1 MTRDFYPFVED
12 SAENVSSTSKTTED
26 GLRVRYETRIAI
38 YDDVAAAPRVVV
50 IAPTDVRSYLEE
62 IIQAVNTLS
71 HEQGGQIPFMVMR
84 EIVENFIHAH
94 FASPTITILDHG
106 NTIRF
111 SDRGPGIKEK
121 ELALQY
127 GTSSATEEMK
137 HYIRGVGSGLPY
149 AQQYMVDKG
158 GSLTIEDNI
167 SGGTVVTISTRHSA
181 DAHNQTHP
189 TSEKETEPLKPLSS
203 NAQESNT
210 QDISLKN
217 QELPLQL
224 APAPVFEIKISQ
236 RGQKVLEYLSEHE
249 LVGPTELVVSYGLSH
264 PTWSRE
270 LRSLEQL
277 GVIRKVTQKYKLTQA
292 GLSFLN

>member
-1 MTRDFYPFVED
+1 MARDFYPFVEETPTD
-12 SAENVSSTSKTTED
+12 VSSPNNKDNIEELT
-26 GLRVRYETRIAI
+26 VRYETRIAV

-50 IAPTDVRSYLEE
+50 IEPTEIRSYLEE
-62 IIQAVNTLS
+62 IVQAVNRLS

-127 GTSSATEEMK
+127 GTSSATESMK

-149 AQQYMVDKG
+149 AQQYMIDKG

-167 SGGTVVTISTRHSA
+167 SGGTVVTISTRSA
-181 DAHNQTHP
+181 SDAHTQTHP
-189 TSEKETEPLKPLSS
+189 STEKVEISSRETSSQRSFKQDSS
-203 NAQESNT
+203 SRDKNP
-210 QDISLKN
+210 DIS
-217 QELPLQL
+217 QISLPKI
-224 APAPVFEIKISQ
+224 EISP
-236 RGQKVLEYLSEHE
+236 RGQKVFAYLSEHE
-249 LVGPTELVVSYGLSH
+249 FVGPTELVRMYGLSI

-270 LRSLEQL
+270 LKSLEEIGL
-277 GVIRKVTQKYKLTQA
+277 IRKIGQKYQLTQA
-292 GLSFLN
+292 GLALL

>member
-1 MTRDFYPFVED
+1 MRDFYPFVEETPTD
-12 SAENVSSTSKTTED
+12 VSSPNNKDNIEELT
-26 GLRVRYETRIAI
+26 VRYETRIAV

-50 IAPTDVRSYLEE
+50 IEPTEIRSYLEE
-62 IIQAVNTLS
+62 IVQAVNRLS

-127 GTSSATEEMK
+127 GTSSATESMK

-149 AQQYMVDKG
+149 AQQYMIDKG

-167 SGGTVVTISTRHSA
+167 SGGTVVTISTRSA
-181 DAHNQTHP
+181 SDAHTQTHP
-189 TSEKETEPLKPLSS
+189 STEKVEISSRETSSQCSFKQDSS
-203 NAQESNT
+203 SRDKNP
-210 QDISLKN
+210 DIS
-217 QELPLQL
+217 QISLPKI
-224 APAPVFEIKISQ
+224 EISP
-236 RGQKVLEYLSEHE
+236 RGQKVFAYLSEHE
-249 LVGPTELVVSYGLSH
+249 LVGPTELVRMYGLSI

-270 LRSLEQL
+270 LKSLEEIGL
-277 GVIRKVTQKYKLTQA
+277 IRKIGQKYQLTQA
-292 GLSFLN
+292 GLALL

>member
-1 MTRDFYPFVED
+1 MARDFYPFVEETPTD
-12 SAENVSSTSKTTED
+12 VSSPNNKDNMEELT
-26 GLRVRYETRIAI
+26 VRYETRIAV

-50 IAPTDVRSYLEE
+50 IEPTEIRSYLEE
-62 IIQAVNTLS
+62 IVQAVNRLS

-127 GTSSATEEMK
+127 GTSSATESMK

-149 AQQYMVDKG
+149 AQQYMIDKG

-167 SGGTVVTISTRHSA
+167 SGGTVVTISTRSA
-181 DAHNQTHP
+181 SDAHTQTHP
-189 TSEKETEPLKPLSS
+189 STEKVEISSRETSSQRSFKQDSS
-203 NAQESNT
+203 SRDKNP
-210 QDISLKN
+210 DIS
-217 QELPLQL
+217 QISLPKI
-224 APAPVFEIKISQ
+224 EISP
-236 RGQKVLEYLSEHE
+236 RGQKVFAYLSEHE
-249 LVGPTELVVSYGLSH
+249 LVGPTELVRMYGLSI

-270 LRSLEQL
+270 LKSLEEIGL
-277 GVIRKVTQKYKLTQA
+277 IRKIGQKYQLTQA
-292 GLSFLN
+292 GLALL

>member
-1 MTRDFYPFVED
+1 MARDFYPFVEETPTD
-12 SAENVSSTSKTTED
+12 VSSPNNKDNIEELT
-26 GLRVRYETRIAI
+26 VRYETRIAV

-50 IAPTDVRSYLEE
+50 IEPTEIRSYLEE
-62 IIQAVNTLS
+62 IVQAVNRLS

-127 GTSSATEEMK
+127 GTSSATESMK

-149 AQQYMVDKG
+149 AQQYMIDKG

-167 SGGTVVTISTRHSA
+167 SGGTVVTISTRSA
-181 DAHNQTHP
+181 SDAHTQTHP
-189 TSEKETEPLKPLSS
+189 STEKVEISSRETSSQCSFKQDSS
-203 NAQESNT
+203 SRDKNPDIPQ
-210 QDISLKN
+210 ISLPKI
-217 QELPLQL
+217 
-224 APAPVFEIKISQ
+224 EISP
-236 RGQKVLEYLSEHE
+236 RGQKVFAYLSEHE
-249 LVGPTELVVSYGLSH
+249 LVGPTELVRMYGLSI

-270 LRSLEQL
+270 LKSLEEIGL
-277 GVIRKVTQKYKLTQA
+277 IRKIGQKYQLTQA
-292 GLSFLN
+292 GLALL

>member
-1 MTRDFYPFVED
+1 MARDFYPFVEETPTD
-12 SAENVSSTSKTTED
+12 VSSTNNKDNIEELT
-26 GLRVRYETRIAI
+26 VRYETRIAV

-50 IAPTDVRSYLEE
+50 IEPTEIRSYLEE
-62 IIQAVNTLS
+62 IVQAVNRLS

-127 GTSSATEEMK
+127 GTSSATESMK

-149 AQQYMVDKG
+149 AQQYMIDKG

-167 SGGTVVTISTRHSA
+167 SGGTVVTISTRSA
-181 DAHNQTHP
+181 SDAHTQTRP
-189 TSEKETEPLKPLSS
+189 STEKIEIFSRETSSQGSFKQDSS
-203 NAQESNT
+203 SRDKNPDT
-210 QDISLKN
+210 PHFSLPKI
-217 QELPLQL
+217 EI
-224 APAPVFEIKISQ
+224 AP
-236 RGQKVLEYLSEHE
+236 RGQKVFAYLSEHE
-249 LVGPTELVVSYGLSH
+249 LVGPTELVRMYDLSI

-270 LRSLEQL
+270 LKSLEEIGL
-277 GVIRKVTQKYKLTQA
+277 IKKIGQKYQLTQA
-292 GLSFLN
+292 GLALL

>member
-1 MTRDFYPFVED
+1 MARDFYPFVEETPTD
-12 SAENVSSTSKTTED
+12 VSSPNNKDNLEELT
-26 GLRVRYETRIAI
+26 VRYETRIAV

-50 IAPTDVRSYLEE
+50 IEPTEIRSYLEE
-62 IIQAVNTLS
+62 IVQAVNQLS

-127 GTSSATEEMK
+127 GTSSATESMK

-149 AQQYMVDKG
+149 AQQYMIDKG

-167 SGGTVVTISTRHSA
+167 SGGTVVTISTRSA
-181 DAHNQTHP
+181 SDAHTQTRP
-189 TSEKETEPLKPLSS
+189 STEKIEIFSRETSSQGSFKQDSS
-203 NAQESNT
+203 SRDKNP
-210 QDISLKN
+210 DIS
-217 QELPLQL
+217 QISLPKI
-224 APAPVFEIKISQ
+224 EISP
-236 RGQKVLEYLSEHE
+236 RGQKVFAYLSEHE
-249 LVGPTELVVSYGLSH
+249 LVGPTELVRMYGLSI

-270 LRSLEQL
+270 LKSLEEIGL
-277 GVIRKVTQKYKLTQA
+277 IRKIGQKYQLTQA
-292 GLSFLN
+292 GLALL

>member
-1 MTRDFYPFVED
+1 MARDFYPFVEETPTD
-12 SAENVSSTSKTTED
+12 VSSPNNKDNIEELT
-26 GLRVRYETRIAI
+26 VRYETRIAV

-50 IAPTDVRSYLEE
+50 IEPTEIRSYLEE
-62 IIQAVNTLS
+62 IVQAVNRLS

-94 FASPTITILDHG
+94 FVSPTITILDHG

-127 GTSSATEEMK
+127 GTSSATESMK

-149 AQQYMVDKG
+149 AQQYMIDKG

-167 SGGTVVTISTRHSA
+167 SGGTVVTISTRSA
-181 DAHNQTHP
+181 SDAHTQTHP
-189 TSEKETEPLKPLSS
+189 STEKVEISSRETSSQCSFKQDSS
-203 NAQESNT
+203 SRDKNP
-210 QDISLKN
+210 DIS
-217 QELPLQL
+217 QISLPKI
-224 APAPVFEIKISQ
+224 EISP
-236 RGQKVLEYLSEHE
+236 RGQKVFAYLSEHE
-249 LVGPTELVVSYGLSH
+249 LVGPTELVRMYGLSI

-270 LRSLEQL
+270 LKSLEEIGL
-277 GVIRKVTQKYKLTQA
+277 IRKIGQKYQLTQA
-292 GLSFLN
+292 GLALL

>member
-1 MTRDFYPFVED
+1 MVRDFYPFVEESPTD
-12 SAENVSSTSKTTED
+12 VSSPNNKDNMEELT
-26 GLRVRYETRIAI
+26 VRYETRIAV

-50 IAPTDVRSYLEE
+50 IEPTEIRSYLEE
-62 IIQAVNTLS
+62 IVQAVNRLS

-127 GTSSATEEMK
+127 GTSSATESMK

-149 AQQYMVDKG
+149 AQQYMIDKG

-167 SGGTVVTISTRHSA
+167 SGGTVVTISTRSA
-181 DAHNQTHP
+181 SDAHTQTRP
-189 TSEKETEPLKPLSS
+189 STEK
-203 NAQESNT
+203 
-210 QDISLKN
+210 I
-217 QELPLQL
+217 
-224 APAPVFEIKISQ
+224 EIF
-236 RGQKVLEYLSEHE
+236 
-249 LVGPTELVVSYGLSH
+249 
-264 PTWSRE
+264 SRE
-270 LRSLEQL
+270 TS
-277 GVIRKVTQKYKLTQA
+277 
-292 GLSFLN
+292 S

>member
-1 MTRDFYPFVED
+1 MARDFYPFVEESPTD
-12 SAENVSSTSKTTED
+12 VSSPNNKDNIEELT
-26 GLRVRYETRIAI
+26 VRYETRIAV

-50 IAPTDVRSYLEE
+50 IEPTEIRSYLEE
-62 IIQAVNTLS
+62 IVQAVNRLS

-127 GTSSATEEMK
+127 GTSSATESMK

-149 AQQYMVDKG
+149 AQQYMIDKG

-167 SGGTVVTISTRHSA
+167 SGGTVVTISTRSA
-181 DAHNQTHP
+181 SDAHIQTRP
-189 TSEKETEPLKPLSS
+189 STEKVEISPRETSSQRSLKQDSS
-203 NAQESNT
+203 SRNKNP
-210 QDISLKN
+210 DIS
-217 QELPLQL
+217 QFFLPKI
-224 APAPVFEIKISQ
+224 EISP
-236 RGQKVLEYLSEHE
+236 RGQKVFAYLSEHE
-249 LVGPTELVVSYGLSH
+249 LVGPTELVRMYDLSI

-270 LRSLEQL
+270 LKSLEEIGL
-277 GVIRKVTQKYKLTQA
+277 IKKIGQKYQLTQA
-292 GLSFLN
+292 GLALL

>member
-1 MTRDFYPFVED
+1 MRDFYPFVEESPTD
-12 SAENVSSTSKTTED
+12 VSSPNNKDNMEELT
-26 GLRVRYETRIAI
+26 VRYETRIAV

-50 IAPTDVRSYLEE
+50 IEPTEIRSYLEE
-62 IIQAVNTLS
+62 IVQAVNRLS

-127 GTSSATEEMK
+127 GTSSATESMK

-149 AQQYMVDKG
+149 AQQYMIDKG

-167 SGGTVVTISTRHSA
+167 SGGTVVTISTRSA
-181 DAHNQTHP
+181 SDAHIQTRP
-189 TSEKETEPLKPLSS
+189 STENVEISPRETSSQRSLKQDSS
-203 NAQESNT
+203 SRNKNP
-210 QDISLKN
+210 DIS
-217 QELPLQL
+217 QFFLPKI
-224 APAPVFEIKISQ
+224 EISP
-236 RGQKVLEYLSEHE
+236 RGQKVFAYLSEHE
-249 LVGPTELVVSYGLSH
+249 VVGPTELVRMYDLSI

-270 LRSLEQL
+270 LKSLEEIGL
-277 GVIRKVTQKYKLTQA
+277 IRKIGQKYQLTQA
-292 GLSFLN
+292 GLALL

>member
-1 MTRDFYPFVED
+1 MARDFYPFVEETPTD
-12 SAENVSSTSKTTED
+12 VSSPNNKNNIEELT
-26 GLRVRYETRIAI
+26 VRYETRIAV

-50 IAPTDVRSYLEE
+50 IEPTEIRSYLEE
-62 IIQAVNTLS
+62 IVQAVNRLS

-127 GTSSATEEMK
+127 GTSSATESMK

-149 AQQYMVDKG
+149 AQQYMIDKG

-167 SGGTVVTISTRHSA
+167 SGGTVVTISTRSA
-181 DAHNQTHP
+181 SDAHTQTHP
-189 TSEKETEPLKPLSS
+189 STEKVEISSRETSSQRSFKQDSS
-203 NAQESNT
+203 SRDKNP
-210 QDISLKN
+210 DIS
-217 QELPLQL
+217 QISLPKI
-224 APAPVFEIKISQ
+224 EISP
-236 RGQKVLEYLSEHE
+236 RGQKVFAYLSEHE
-249 LVGPTELVVSYGLSH
+249 LVGPTELVRMYDLSI

-270 LRSLEQL
+270 LRSLEEIGL
-277 GVIRKVTQKYKLTQA
+277 IRKIGQKYQLTQA
-292 GLSFLN
+292 GLALL

>member
-1 MTRDFYPFVED
+1 MRDFYPFVEETPTD
-12 SAENVSSTSKTTED
+12 VSSPNNKDNMEELT
-26 GLRVRYETRIAI
+26 VRYETRIAV

-50 IAPTDVRSYLEE
+50 IEPTEIRSYLEE
-62 IIQAVNTLS
+62 IVQAVNRLS

-94 FASPTITILDHG
+94 FASPTITVLDHG

-127 GTSSATEEMK
+127 GTSSATESMK

-149 AQQYMVDKG
+149 AQQYMIDKG

-167 SGGTVVTISTRHSA
+167 SGGTVVTISTRSA
-181 DAHNQTHP
+181 SDAHTQTRP
-189 TSEKETEPLKPLSS
+189 STEKIEIFSRETSSQGSFKQDSS
-203 NAQESNT
+203 SRDKNP
-210 QDISLKN
+210 DIS
-217 QELPLQL
+217 QISLPKI
-224 APAPVFEIKISQ
+224 EISP
-236 RGQKVLEYLSEHE
+236 RGQKVFAYLSEHE
-249 LVGPTELVVSYGLSH
+249 LVGPTELVRMYGLSI

-270 LRSLEQL
+270 LKSLEEIGL
-277 GVIRKVTQKYKLTQA
+277 IRKIGQKYQLTQA
-292 GLSFLN
+292 GLALL

>member
-1 MTRDFYPFVED
+1 MVRDFYPFVEESPTD
-12 SAENVSSTSKTTED
+12 VSSTNNKDNMEELT
-26 GLRVRYETRIAI
+26 VRYETRIAV

-50 IAPTDVRSYLEE
+50 IEPTEIRSYLEE
-62 IIQAVNTLS
+62 IVQAVNRLS

-127 GTSSATEEMK
+127 GTSSATESMK

-149 AQQYMVDKG
+149 AQQYMIDKG

-167 SGGTVVTISTRHSA
+167 SGGTVVTISTRSA
-181 DAHNQTHP
+181 SDAHTQTRP
-189 TSEKETEPLKPLSS
+189 STEKIEIFSRETSSQGSFKQDSSSRDKNPDTSHFSLSKI
-203 NAQESNT
+203 E
-210 QDISLKN
+210 IS
-217 QELPLQL
+217 P
-224 APAPVFEIKISQ
+224 
-236 RGQKVLEYLSEHE
+236 RGQKVFAYLSEHE
-249 LVGPTELVVSYGLSH
+249 LVGPTELVRMYDLSI

-270 LRSLEQL
+270 LKSLEEIGL
-277 GVIRKVTQKYKLTQA
+277 IKKIGQKYQLTQA
-292 GLSFLN
+292 GLALL

>member
-1 MTRDFYPFVED
+1 MARDFYPFVEESPTD
-12 SAENVSSTSKTTED
+12 VSSPNNKDNLEELT
-26 GLRVRYETRIAI
+26 VRYETRIAV

-50 IAPTDVRSYLEE
+50 IEPTEIRSYLEE
-62 IIQAVNTLS
+62 IVQAVNRLS

-94 FASPTITILDHG
+94 FTSPTITILDHG

-127 GTSSATEEMK
+127 GTSSATESMK

-149 AQQYMVDKG
+149 AQQYMIDKG

-167 SGGTVVTISTRHSA
+167 SGGTVVTISTRSA
-181 DAHNQTHP
+181 SDAHTQTRP
-189 TSEKETEPLKPLSS
+189 STEKIEISSRKTSSQGSLK
-203 NAQESNT
+203 
-210 QDISLKN
+210 QDSFSRDKNPKTSHISLPKI
-217 QELPLQL
+217 
-224 APAPVFEIKISQ
+224 EISP
-236 RGQKVLEYLSEHE
+236 RGQKVFAYLSEHE
-249 LVGPTELVVSYGLSH
+249 LVGPTELVRMYDLSI

-270 LRSLEQL
+270 LKSLEEIGL
-277 GVIRKVTQKYKLTQA
+277 IRKIGQKYQLTQA
-292 GLSFLN
+292 GLALL

>member
-1 MTRDFYPFVED
+1 MARDFYPFVEETPTD
-12 SAENVSSTSKTTED
+12 VSSTNNKDNIEELT
-26 GLRVRYETRIAI
+26 VRYETRIAV

-50 IAPTDVRSYLEE
+50 IEPTEIRSYLEE
-62 IIQAVNTLS
+62 IVQAVNRLS

-127 GTSSATEEMK
+127 GTSSATESMK

-149 AQQYMVDKG
+149 AQQYMIDKG

-167 SGGTVVTISTRHSA
+167 SGGTVVTISTRFAS
-181 DAHNQTHP
+181 DAHIQTHP
-189 TSEKETEPLKPLSS
+189 STEKVEISPRETSSQRSLKQDSS
-203 NAQESNT
+203 SRDKNP
-210 QDISLKN
+210 DIS
-217 QELPLQL
+217 QISLPKI
-224 APAPVFEIKISQ
+224 EISP
-236 RGQKVLEYLSEHE
+236 RGQKVFAYLSEHE
-249 LVGPTELVVSYGLSH
+249 LVGPTELVRMYGLSI

-270 LRSLEQL
+270 LRSLEEIGL
-277 GVIRKVTQKYKLTQA
+277 IRKISQKYQLTQA
-292 GLSFLN
+292 GLALL

>member
-1 MTRDFYPFVED
+1 MVRDFYPFVEESPTD
-12 SAENVSSTSKTTED
+12 VSSPNNKDNMEELT
-26 GLRVRYETRIAI
+26 VRYETRIAV

-50 IAPTDVRSYLEE
+50 IEPTEIRSYLEE
-62 IIQAVNTLS
+62 IVQAVNRLS

-127 GTSSATEEMK
+127 GTSSATESMK

-149 AQQYMVDKG
+149 AQQYMIDKG

-167 SGGTVVTISTRHSA
+167 SGGTVVTISTRSA
-181 DAHNQTHP
+181 SDAYTQTRP
-189 TSEKETEPLKPLSS
+189 STEKIEISSRETSSQGSFKQDSPSRDKKPDTSHFSLPKI
-203 NAQESNT
+203 E
-210 QDISLKN
+210 IS
-217 QELPLQL
+217 P
-224 APAPVFEIKISQ
+224 
-236 RGQKVLEYLSEHE
+236 RGQKVFTYLSEHE
-249 LVGPTELVVSYGLSH
+249 LVGPTELVRMYDLSI

-270 LRSLEQL
+270 LRSLEEIGL
-277 GVIRKVTQKYKLTQA
+277 IRKIGQKYQLTQA
-292 GLSFLN
+292 GLALL

>member
-1 MTRDFYPFVED
+1 MARDFYPFVEETPTD
-12 SAENVSSTSKTTED
+12 VSSTNNKDNIEELT
-26 GLRVRYETRIAI
+26 VRYETRIAV

-50 IAPTDVRSYLEE
+50 IEPTEIRSYLEE
-62 IIQAVNTLS
+62 IVQAVNRLS

-127 GTSSATEEMK
+127 GTSSATESMK

-149 AQQYMVDKG
+149 AQQYMIDKG

-167 SGGTVVTISTRHSA
+167 SGGTVVTISTRSVS
-181 DAHNQTHP
+181 DAHIQTHP
-189 TSEKETEPLKPLSS
+189 STEKVEISPRETSSQRSLKQDSS
-203 NAQESNT
+203 SRDKNP
-210 QDISLKN
+210 DIS
-217 QELPLQL
+217 QISLPKI
-224 APAPVFEIKISQ
+224 EISP
-236 RGQKVLEYLSEHE
+236 RGQKVFAYLSEHE
-249 LVGPTELVVSYGLSH
+249 LVGPTELVRMYGLSI

-270 LRSLEQL
+270 LRSLEEIGL
-277 GVIRKVTQKYKLTQA
+277 IRKISQKYQLTQA
-292 GLSFLN
+292 GLALL

>member
-1 MTRDFYPFVED
+1 MRDFYPFVEESPTD
-12 SAENVSSTSKTTED
+12 VSFTNNKDNMEELT
-26 GLRVRYETRIAI
+26 VRYETRIAV

-50 IAPTDVRSYLEE
+50 IEPTEIRSYLEE
-62 IIQAVNTLS
+62 IVQAVNRLS

-127 GTSSATEEMK
+127 GTSSATESMK

-149 AQQYMVDKG
+149 AQQYMIDKG

-167 SGGTVVTISTRHSA
+167 SGGTVVTISTRSA
-181 DAHNQTHP
+181 SDAYTQTRP
-189 TSEKETEPLKPLSS
+189 STEKIEISSRETSSQSSFKQDSPSRDKKPDTSHFSLPKI
-203 NAQESNT
+203 E
-210 QDISLKN
+210 IS
-217 QELPLQL
+217 P
-224 APAPVFEIKISQ
+224 
-236 RGQKVLEYLSEHE
+236 RGQKVFAYLSEHE
-249 LVGPTELVVSYGLSH
+249 LVGPTELVRMYDLSI

-270 LRSLEQL
+270 LRSLEEIGL
-277 GVIRKVTQKYKLTQA
+277 IRKIGQKYQLTQA
-292 GLSFLN
+292 GLALL

>member
-1 MTRDFYPFVED
+1 MARDFYPFVEETPTD
-12 SAENVSSTSKTTED
+12 VSSTNNKDNIEELT
-26 GLRVRYETRIAI
+26 VRYETRIAV

-50 IAPTDVRSYLEE
+50 IEPTEIRSYLEE
-62 IIQAVNTLS
+62 IVQAVNRLS

-127 GTSSATEEMK
+127 GTSSATESMK

-149 AQQYMVDKG
+149 AQQYMIDKG

-167 SGGTVVTISTRHSA
+167 SGGTVVTISTRSA
-181 DAHNQTHP
+181 SDAHTQTHP
-189 TSEKETEPLKPLSS
+189 STEKVEISSRETSSQRSFKQVSS
-203 NAQESNT
+203 SRDKNP
-210 QDISLKN
+210 DIS
-217 QELPLQL
+217 QISLPKI
-224 APAPVFEIKISQ
+224 EISP
-236 RGQKVLEYLSEHE
+236 RGQKVFAYLSEHE
-249 LVGPTELVVSYGLSH
+249 LVGPTELVRMYGLSI

-270 LRSLEQL
+270 LRSLEEIGL
-277 GVIRKVTQKYKLTQA
+277 IRKISQKYQLTQA
-292 GLSFLN
+292 GLALL

>member
-1 MTRDFYPFVED
+1 MARDFYPFVEETPTD
-12 SAENVSSTSKTTED
+12 VSSPNNKDNLEELT
-26 GLRVRYETRIAI
+26 VRYETRIAV

-50 IAPTDVRSYLEE
+50 IEPTEIRSYLEE
-62 IIQAVNTLS
+62 IVQAVNRLS

-127 GTSSATEEMK
+127 GTSSATESMK

-149 AQQYMVDKG
+149 AQQYMIDKG

-167 SGGTVVTISTRHSA
+167 SGGTVVTISTRSA
-181 DAHNQTHP
+181 SDAHTQTRP
-189 TSEKETEPLKPLSS
+189 STEKIEIFSRETSSQGSFKQDSS
-203 NAQESNT
+203 SRDKNL
-210 QDISLKN
+210 DIS
-217 QELPLQL
+217 QISLPKI
-224 APAPVFEIKISQ
+224 EISP
-236 RGQKVLEYLSEHE
+236 RGQKVFAYLSEHE
-249 LVGPTELVVSYGLSH
+249 LVGPTELVRMYGLSI

-270 LRSLEQL
+270 LKSLEEIGL
-277 GVIRKVTQKYKLTQA
+277 IRKIGQKYQLTQA
-292 GLSFLN
+292 GLALL

>member
-1 MTRDFYPFVED
+1 MARDFYPFVEETPTD
-12 SAENVSSTSKTTED
+12 VSSPNNKNNIEELT
-26 GLRVRYETRIAI
+26 VRYETRIAV

-50 IAPTDVRSYLEE
+50 IEPTEIRSYLEE
-62 IIQAVNTLS
+62 IVQAVNRLS

-127 GTSSATEEMK
+127 GTSSATESMK

-149 AQQYMVDKG
+149 AQQYMIDKG

-167 SGGTVVTISTRHSA
+167 SGGTVVTISTRSA
-181 DAHNQTHP
+181 SDAHTQTHP
-189 TSEKETEPLKPLSS
+189 STEKVEISSRETSSQCSFKQDSS
-203 NAQESNT
+203 SRDKNP
-210 QDISLKN
+210 DIS
-217 QELPLQL
+217 QISLPKI
-224 APAPVFEIKISQ
+224 EISP
-236 RGQKVLEYLSEHE
+236 RGQKVFAYLSEHE
-249 LVGPTELVVSYGLSH
+249 LVGPTELVRMYGLSI
-264 PTWSRE
+264 PTWSRK
-270 LRSLEQL
+270 LKSLEEIGL
-277 GVIRKVTQKYKLTQA
+277 IRKIGQKYQLTQA
-292 GLSFLN
+292 GLALL

>member
-1 MTRDFYPFVED
+1 MARDFYPFVEETPTD
-12 SAENVSSTSKTTED
+12 VSSPNNKDNLEELT
-26 GLRVRYETRIAI
+26 VRYETRIAV

-50 IAPTDVRSYLEE
+50 IEPTEIRSYLEE
-62 IIQAVNTLS
+62 IVQAVNRLS

-127 GTSSATEEMK
+127 GTSSATESMK

-149 AQQYMVDKG
+149 AQQYMIDKG

-167 SGGTVVTISTRHSA
+167 SGGTVVTISTRSA
-181 DAHNQTHP
+181 SDAHTQTHP
-189 TSEKETEPLKPLSS
+189 STEKVEISSRETSSQCSFKQDSS
-203 NAQESNT
+203 SRDKNP
-210 QDISLKN
+210 DIS
-217 QELPLQL
+217 QISLPKI
-224 APAPVFEIKISQ
+224 EISP
-236 RGQKVLEYLSEHE
+236 RGQKVFAYLSEHE
-249 LVGPTELVVSYGLSH
+249 LVGPTELVRMYGLSI

-270 LRSLEQL
+270 LRSLEEIGL
-277 GVIRKVTQKYKLTQA
+277 IRKISQKYQLTQA
-292 GLSFLN
+292 GLALL

>member
-1 MTRDFYPFVED
+1 MARDFYPFVEETPTD
-12 SAENVSSTSKTTED
+12 VSSPNNKDNIEELT
-26 GLRVRYETRIAI
+26 VRYETRIAV

-50 IAPTDVRSYLEE
+50 IEPTEIRSYLEE
-62 IIQAVNTLS
+62 IVQAVNRLS

-127 GTSSATEEMK
+127 GTSSATESMK

-149 AQQYMVDKG
+149 AQQYMIDKG

-167 SGGTVVTISTRHSA
+167 SGGTVVTISTRSA
-181 DAHNQTHP
+181 SDAHTQTHP
-189 TSEKETEPLKPLSS
+189 STEKVEISSRETSSQRSFKQDSS
-203 NAQESNT
+203 SRDKNP
-210 QDISLKN
+210 DIS
-217 QELPLQL
+217 QISLP
-224 APAPVFEIKISQ
+224 KIGISP
-236 RGQKVLEYLSEHE
+236 RGQKVFAYLSEHE
-249 LVGPTELVVSYGLSH
+249 LVGPTELVRMYGLSI

-270 LRSLEQL
+270 LKSLEEIGL
-277 GVIRKVTQKYKLTQA
+277 IRKIGQKYQLTQA
-292 GLSFLN
+292 GLALL

>member
-1 MTRDFYPFVED
+1 MVRDFYPFVEETPTD
-12 SAENVSSTSKTTED
+12 VSSPNNKDNIEELT
-26 GLRVRYETRIAI
+26 VRYETRIAV

-50 IAPTDVRSYLEE
+50 IEPTEIRSYLEE
-62 IIQAVNTLS
+62 IVQAVNRLS

-127 GTSSATEEMK
+127 GTSSATESMK

-149 AQQYMVDKG
+149 AQQYMIDKG

-167 SGGTVVTISTRHSA
+167 SGGTVVTISTRSA
-181 DAHNQTHP
+181 SDAHTQTHP
-189 TSEKETEPLKPLSS
+189 STEKVEISSRETSSQCSFKQDSS
-203 NAQESNT
+203 SRDKNP
-210 QDISLKN
+210 DIS
-217 QELPLQL
+217 QISLPKI
-224 APAPVFEIKISQ
+224 EISP
-236 RGQKVLEYLSEHE
+236 RGQKVFAYLSEHE
-249 LVGPTELVVSYGLSH
+249 LVGPTELVRMYGLSI

-270 LRSLEQL
+270 LKSLEEIGL
-277 GVIRKVTQKYKLTQA
+277 IRKIGQKYQLTQA
-292 GLSFLN
+292 GLALL

>member
-1 MTRDFYPFVED
+1 MVRDFYPFVEESPTD
-12 SAENVSSTSKTTED
+12 VSSPNNKDNMEELT
-26 GLRVRYETRIAI
+26 VRYETRIAV

-50 IAPTDVRSYLEE
+50 IEPTEIRSYLEE
-62 IIQAVNTLS
+62 IVQAVNRLS

-127 GTSSATEEMK
+127 GTSSATESMK

-149 AQQYMVDKG
+149 AQQYMIDKG

-167 SGGTVVTISTRHSA
+167 SGGTVVTISTRSA
-181 DAHNQTHP
+181 SDAHTQTHP
-189 TSEKETEPLKPLSS
+189 STEKTEISSRETSSQGSFKQDSS
-203 NAQESNT
+203 SRDKNP
-210 QDISLKN
+210 DIS
-217 QELPLQL
+217 QFSLPKI
-224 APAPVFEIKISQ
+224 EISP
-236 RGQKVLEYLSEHE
+236 RGQKVFAYLSEHE
-249 LVGPTELVVSYGLSH
+249 LVGPTELVRMYGLSI

-270 LRSLEQL
+270 LRSLEEIGL
-277 GVIRKVTQKYKLTQA
+277 IRKISQKYQLTQA
-292 GLSFLN
+292 GLALL

>member
-1 MTRDFYPFVED
+1 MRDFYPFVEESPTD
-12 SAENVSSTSKTTED
+12 VSSPNNKDNMEELT
-26 GLRVRYETRIAI
+26 VRYETRIAV

-50 IAPTDVRSYLEE
+50 IEPTEIRSYLEE
-62 IIQAVNTLS
+62 IVQAVNRLS

-127 GTSSATEEMK
+127 GTSSATESMK

-149 AQQYMVDKG
+149 AQQYMIDKG

-167 SGGTVVTISTRHSA
+167 SGGTVVTISTRSA
-181 DAHNQTHP
+181 SDAYTQTRP
-189 TSEKETEPLKPLSS
+189 STEKIEISSRETSSQGSFKQDSPSRDKKPDTSHFSLPKI
-203 NAQESNT
+203 E
-210 QDISLKN
+210 IS
-217 QELPLQL
+217 P
-224 APAPVFEIKISQ
+224 
-236 RGQKVLEYLSEHE
+236 RGQKVFTYLSEHE
-249 LVGPTELVVSYGLSH
+249 LVGPTELVRMYDLSI

-270 LRSLEQL
+270 LRSLEEIGL
-277 GVIRKVTQKYKLTQA
+277 IRKIGQKYQLTQA
-292 GLSFLN
+292 GLALL

>member
-1 MTRDFYPFVED
+1 MARDFYPFVEETPTD
-12 SAENVSSTSKTTED
+12 VSSPNNKDNIEELT
-26 GLRVRYETRIAI
+26 VRYETRIAV

-50 IAPTDVRSYLEE
+50 IEPTEIRSYLEE
-62 IIQAVNTLS
+62 IVQAVNRLS

-127 GTSSATEEMK
+127 GTSSATESMK

-149 AQQYMVDKG
+149 AQQYMIDKG

-167 SGGTVVTISTRHSA
+167 SGGTVVTISTRSA
-181 DAHNQTHP
+181 SDAHTQTHP
-189 TSEKETEPLKPLSS
+189 STEKVEISSRETSSQGSFKQDSS
-203 NAQESNT
+203 SRDKNP
-210 QDISLKN
+210 DIS
-217 QELPLQL
+217 QISLPKI
-224 APAPVFEIKISQ
+224 EISP
-236 RGQKVLEYLSEHE
+236 RGQKVFAYLSEHE
-249 LVGPTELVVSYGLSH
+249 LVGPTELVRMYGLSI

-270 LRSLEQL
+270 LKSLEEIGL
-277 GVIRKVTQKYKLTQA
+277 IRKIGQKYQLTQA
-292 GLSFLN
+292 GLALL

>member
-1 MTRDFYPFVED
+1 MARDFYPFVEETPTD
-12 SAENVSSTSKTTED
+12 VSSPNNKDNIEELT
-26 GLRVRYETRIAI
+26 VRYETRIAV

-50 IAPTDVRSYLEE
+50 IEPAEIRSYLEE
-62 IIQAVNTLS
+62 IVQAVNRLS

-127 GTSSATEEMK
+127 GTSSATESMK

-149 AQQYMVDKG
+149 AQQYMIDKG

-167 SGGTVVTISTRHSA
+167 SGGTVVTISTRSA
-181 DAHNQTHP
+181 SDAHTQTHP
-189 TSEKETEPLKPLSS
+189 STEKVEISSRETSSQRSFKQDSS
-203 NAQESNT
+203 SRDKNP
-210 QDISLKN
+210 DIS
-217 QELPLQL
+217 QISLP
-224 APAPVFEIKISQ
+224 KIGISP
-236 RGQKVLEYLSEHE
+236 RGQKVFAYLSEHE
-249 LVGPTELVVSYGLSH
+249 LVGPTELVRMYDLSI

-270 LRSLEQL
+270 LKSLEEIGL
-277 GVIRKVTQKYKLTQA
+277 IRKIGQKYQLTQA
-292 GLSFLN
+292 GLALL

>member
-1 MTRDFYPFVED
+1 MARDFYPFVEETPTD
-12 SAENVSSTSKTTED
+12 VSSPNNKDNIEELT
-26 GLRVRYETRIAI
+26 VRYETRIAV

-50 IAPTDVRSYLEE
+50 IEPTEIRSYLEE
-62 IIQAVNTLS
+62 IVQAVNRLS

-127 GTSSATEEMK
+127 GTSSATESMK

-149 AQQYMVDKG
+149 AQQYMIDKG

-167 SGGTVVTISTRHSA
+167 SGGTVVTISTRSA
-181 DAHNQTHP
+181 SEAYTQTRP
-189 TSEKETEPLKPLSS
+189 STEKIEISSRETSSQGSFKQDSS
-203 NAQESNT
+203 SRNKNP
-210 QDISLKN
+210 DIS
-217 QELPLQL
+217 QISLPKI
-224 APAPVFEIKISQ
+224 EISP
-236 RGQKVLEYLSEHE
+236 RGQKVFAYLSEHE
-249 LVGPTELVVSYGLSH
+249 LVGPTELVRMYGLSI

-270 LRSLEQL
+270 LKSLEEIGL
-277 GVIRKVTQKYKLTQA
+277 IRKIGQKYQLTQA
-292 GLSFLN
+292 GLALL

>member
-1 MTRDFYPFVED
+1 MARDFYPFVEETPTD
-12 SAENVSSTSKTTED
+12 VSSPNNKDNIEELT
-26 GLRVRYETRIAI
+26 VRYETRIAV

-50 IAPTDVRSYLEE
+50 IEPAEIRSYLEE
-62 IIQAVNTLS
+62 IVQAVNRLS

-127 GTSSATEEMK
+127 GTSSATESMK

-149 AQQYMVDKG
+149 AQQYMIDKG

-167 SGGTVVTISTRHSA
+167 SGGTVVTISTRSA
-181 DAHNQTHP
+181 SDAHTQTHP
-189 TSEKETEPLKPLSS
+189 STEKVEISSRETSSQRSFKQDSS
-203 NAQESNT
+203 SRDKNP
-210 QDISLKN
+210 DIS
-217 QELPLQL
+217 QISLP
-224 APAPVFEIKISQ
+224 KIGISP
-236 RGQKVLEYLSEHE
+236 RGQKVFAYLSEHE
-249 LVGPTELVVSYGLSH
+249 LVGPTELVRMYGLSI

-270 LRSLEQL
+270 LKSLEEIGL
-277 GVIRKVTQKYKLTQA
+277 IRKIGQKYQLTQA
-292 GLSFLN
+292 GLALL

>member
-1 MTRDFYPFVED
+1 MARDFYPFVEESPTD
-12 SAENVSSTSKTTED
+12 VSSPNNKDNLEELT
-26 GLRVRYETRIAI
+26 VRYETRIAV

-50 IAPTDVRSYLEE
+50 IEPTEIRSYLEE
-62 IIQAVNTLS
+62 IVQAVNRLS

-127 GTSSATEEMK
+127 GTSSATESMK

-149 AQQYMVDKG
+149 AQQYMIDKG

-167 SGGTVVTISTRHSA
+167 SGGTVVTISTRSVS
-181 DAHNQTHP
+181 DAHIQTHP
-189 TSEKETEPLKPLSS
+189 STEKVEISPRETSSQRSLKQDSS
-203 NAQESNT
+203 SRDKNP
-210 QDISLKN
+210 DIS
-217 QELPLQL
+217 QISLPKI
-224 APAPVFEIKISQ
+224 EISP
-236 RGQKVLEYLSEHE
+236 RGQKVFAYLSEHE
-249 LVGPTELVVSYGLSH
+249 LVGPTELVRMYGLSI

-270 LRSLEQL
+270 LRSLEEIGL
-277 GVIRKVTQKYKLTQA
+277 IRKISQKYQLTQA
-292 GLSFLN
+292 GLALL

>member
-1 MTRDFYPFVED
+1 MARDFYPFVEETPTD
-12 SAENVSSTSKTTED
+12 VSSTNNKDNIEELT
-26 GLRVRYETRIAI
+26 VRYETRIAV

-50 IAPTDVRSYLEE
+50 IEPTEIRSYLEE
-62 IIQAVNTLS
+62 IVQAVNRLS

-127 GTSSATEEMK
+127 GTSSATESMK

-149 AQQYMVDKG
+149 AQQYMIDKG

-167 SGGTVVTISTRHSA
+167 SGGTVVTISTRSA
-181 DAHNQTHP
+181 SDAHTQTHP
-189 TSEKETEPLKPLSS
+189 STEKVEISSRETSSQRSFKQDSS
-203 NAQESNT
+203 SRDKNP
-210 QDISLKN
+210 DIS
-217 QELPLQL
+217 QISLPKI
-224 APAPVFEIKISQ
+224 EISP
-236 RGQKVLEYLSEHE
+236 REQKVFAYLSEHE
-249 LVGPTELVVSYGLSH
+249 LVGSTELVRMYGLSI

-270 LRSLEQL
+270 LKSLEEIGL
-277 GVIRKVTQKYKLTQA
+277 IRKIGQKYQLTQA
-292 GLSFLN
+292 GLALL

>member
-1 MTRDFYPFVED
+1 MTRDFYPFVEETPTD
-12 SAENVSSTSKTTED
+12 VSSPNNKDNLEELT
-26 GLRVRYETRIAI
+26 VRYETRIAV

-50 IAPTDVRSYLEE
+50 IEPTEIRSYLEE
-62 IIQAVNTLS
+62 IVQAVNRLS

-127 GTSSATEEMK
+127 GTSSATESMK

-149 AQQYMVDKG
+149 AQQYMIDKG

-167 SGGTVVTISTRHSA
+167 SGGTVVTISTRSA
-181 DAHNQTHP
+181 SDAHTQTRP
-189 TSEKETEPLKPLSS
+189 STEKIEIFSRETSSQGSFKQDSS
-203 NAQESNT
+203 SRDKNL
-210 QDISLKN
+210 DIS
-217 QELPLQL
+217 QISLPKI
-224 APAPVFEIKISQ
+224 EISP
-236 RGQKVLEYLSEHE
+236 RGQKVFAYLSEHE
-249 LVGPTELVVSYGLSH
+249 LVGPTELVRMYGLSI

-270 LRSLEQL
+270 LKSLEEIGL
-277 GVIRKVTQKYKLTQA
+277 IRKIGQKYQLTQA
-292 GLSFLN
+292 GLALL

>member
-1 MTRDFYPFVED
+1 MARDFYPFVEETPTD
-12 SAENVSSTSKTTED
+12 VSSPNNKDNIEELT
-26 GLRVRYETRIAI
+26 VRYETRIAV

-50 IAPTDVRSYLEE
+50 IEPTEIRSYLEE
-62 IIQAVNTLS
+62 IVQAVNRLS

-127 GTSSATEEMK
+127 GTSSATESTK

-149 AQQYMVDKG
+149 AQQYMIDKG

-167 SGGTVVTISTRHSA
+167 SGGTVVTISTRSA
-181 DAHNQTHP
+181 SDAHTQTHP
-189 TSEKETEPLKPLSS
+189 STEKVEISSRETSSQCSFKQDSS
-203 NAQESNT
+203 SRDKNP
-210 QDISLKN
+210 DIS
-217 QELPLQL
+217 QISLPKI
-224 APAPVFEIKISQ
+224 EISP
-236 RGQKVLEYLSEHE
+236 RGQKVFAYLSEHE
-249 LVGPTELVVSYGLSH
+249 LVGPTELVRMYGLSI

-270 LRSLEQL
+270 LKSLEEIGL
-277 GVIRKVTQKYKLTQA
+277 IRKIGQKYQLTQA
-292 GLSFLN
+292 GLALL

>member
-1 MTRDFYPFVED
+1 MARDFYPFVEETPTD
-12 SAENVSSTSKTTED
+12 VSSTNNKDNIKELT
-26 GLRVRYETRIAI
+26 VRYETRIAV

-50 IAPTDVRSYLEE
+50 IEPAEIRSYLEE
-62 IIQAVNTLS
+62 IVQAVNRLS

-127 GTSSATEEMK
+127 GTSSATESMK

-149 AQQYMVDKG
+149 AQQYMIDKG

-167 SGGTVVTISTRHSA
+167 SGGTVVTISTRSA
-181 DAHNQTHP
+181 SDAHTQTHP
-189 TSEKETEPLKPLSS
+189 STEKVEISSRETSSQRSFKQDSS
-203 NAQESNT
+203 SRDKNP
-210 QDISLKN
+210 DIS
-217 QELPLQL
+217 QISLP
-224 APAPVFEIKISQ
+224 KIGISP
-236 RGQKVLEYLSEHE
+236 RGQKVFVYLSEHE
-249 LVGPTELVVSYGLSH
+249 LVGPTELVRMYGLSI

-270 LRSLEQL
+270 LKSLEEIGL
-277 GVIRKVTQKYKLTQA
+277 IRKIGQKYQLTQA
-292 GLSFLN
+292 GLALL

>member
-1 MTRDFYPFVED
+1 MVRDFYPFVEESPTD
-12 SAENVSSTSKTTED
+12 VSSPNNKDNMEELT
-26 GLRVRYETRIAI
+26 VRYETRIAV

-50 IAPTDVRSYLEE
+50 IEPTEIRSYLEE
-62 IIQAVNTLS
+62 IVQAVNRLS

-94 FASPTITILDHG
+94 FASPTITVLDHG

-127 GTSSATEEMK
+127 GTSSATESMK

-149 AQQYMVDKG
+149 AQQYMIDKG

-167 SGGTVVTISTRHSA
+167 SGGTVVTISTRSA
-181 DAHNQTHP
+181 SDAHTQTRP
-189 TSEKETEPLKPLSS
+189 STEKIEISSRETSS
-203 NAQESNT
+203 QG
-210 QDISLKN
+210 SLKQDSSSRDKN
-217 QELPLQL
+217 PDTSHFSLPKI
-224 APAPVFEIKISQ
+224 EISP
-236 RGQKVLEYLSEHE
+236 RGQKVFAYLSEHE
-249 LVGPTELVVSYGLSH
+249 LVGPTELVRMYDLSI

-270 LRSLEQL
+270 LKSLEEIGL
-277 GVIRKVTQKYKLTQA
+277 IRKIGQKYQLTQA
-292 GLSFLN
+292 GLALL

>member
-1 MTRDFYPFVED
+1 MTRDFYPFVEETPTD
-12 SAENVSSTSKTTED
+12 VSSPNNKDNIEELT
-26 GLRVRYETRIAI
+26 VRYETRIAV

-50 IAPTDVRSYLEE
+50 IEPTEIRSYLEE
-62 IIQAVNTLS
+62 IVQAVNHLS

-127 GTSSATEEMK
+127 GTSSATESMK

-149 AQQYMVDKG
+149 AQQYMIDKG

-167 SGGTVVTISTRHSA
+167 SGGTVVTISTRSA
-181 DAHNQTHP
+181 SDAHTQTHP
-189 TSEKETEPLKPLSS
+189 STEKVEISPRETSSQRSLKQDSS
-203 NAQESNT
+203 SRDKKLNISQ
-210 QDISLKN
+210 ISLPKI
-217 QELPLQL
+217 
-224 APAPVFEIKISQ
+224 EISP
-236 RGQKVLEYLSEHE
+236 RGQKVFAYLSEHE
-249 LVGPTELVVSYGLSH
+249 LVGPTELVRMYGLSI

-270 LRSLEQL
+270 LRSLEEIGL
-277 GVIRKVTQKYKLTQA
+277 IRKISQKYQLTQA
-292 GLSFLN
+292 GLALL

>member
-1 MTRDFYPFVED
+1 MARDFYPFVEETPTD
-12 SAENVSSTSKTTED
+12 VSSTNNKDNIEELT
-26 GLRVRYETRIAI
+26 VRYETRIAV

-50 IAPTDVRSYLEE
+50 IEPTEIRSYLEE
-62 IIQAVNTLS
+62 IVQAVNRLS

-127 GTSSATEEMK
+127 GTSSATESMK

-149 AQQYMVDKG
+149 AQQYMIDKG

-167 SGGTVVTISTRHSA
+167 SGGTVVTISTRSA
-181 DAHNQTHP
+181 SDAHIQTHP
-189 TSEKETEPLKPLSS
+189 STEKVEISPRETSSQGSFKQDSS
-203 NAQESNT
+203 SRDKNP
-210 QDISLKN
+210 DIS
-217 QELPLQL
+217 QISLPKI
-224 APAPVFEIKISQ
+224 EISP
-236 RGQKVLEYLSEHE
+236 RGQKVFAYLSEHE
-249 LVGPTELVVSYGLSH
+249 LVGPTELVRMYGLSI

-270 LRSLEQL
+270 LRSLEEIGL
-277 GVIRKVTQKYKLTQA
+277 IRKIGQKYQLTQA
-292 GLSFLN
+292 GLALL